1 MWENNSSIII
11 IGLLAISLHMAF
23 KIIRPWYPAVHEG
36 QLLSPE
42 NKIKKTRKENNNQE
56 NIPYFY
62 YYNLLNCFLKST
74 Q

>member
-42 NKIKKTRKENNNQE
+42 NKIKKREKKTITKK
-56 NIPYFY
+56 IYPIITITII
-62 YYNLLNCFLKST
+62 LL
-74 Q
+74 